1 MIESS
6 YHSMYAP
13 CMQLCMHIIC
23 YQVYVLVC
31 RIFNMDNP
39 VPMTSSLV
47 MIHMTQSYNCKHFH
61 IYITLYA
68 TYMCSVRVR
77 VCMCV
82 RARVCVCACVSV
94 HTQYVCMYVLVC
106 RYLYTCICDIA
117 YTYTNTCRQA
127 CSYICTYMHIHNYNP

>member
-1 MIESS
+1 MVESS

-47 MIHMTQSYNCKHFH
+47 MIHHMTQSYNCKHFH

-68 TYMCSVRVR
+68 ICAVCVCARAR
-77 VCMCV
+77 VCVHVCVHARVCVCVCVCVCSMCVCACV
-82 RARVCVCACVSV
+82 RARVCVVCACV
-94 HTQYVCMYVLVC
+94 
-106 RYLYTCICDIA
+106 
-117 YTYTNTCRQA
+117 
-127 CSYICTYMHIHNYNP
+127 